1 MGQQLILDENTF
13 VLNDKKAFLEIF
25 NDRFFNYTYVTD
37 TKHTSAFYVK
47 I

>member
-1 MGQQLILDENTF
+1 MGQQHILDENTF

-25 NDRFFNYTYVTD
+25 NDFFNYTYVTD